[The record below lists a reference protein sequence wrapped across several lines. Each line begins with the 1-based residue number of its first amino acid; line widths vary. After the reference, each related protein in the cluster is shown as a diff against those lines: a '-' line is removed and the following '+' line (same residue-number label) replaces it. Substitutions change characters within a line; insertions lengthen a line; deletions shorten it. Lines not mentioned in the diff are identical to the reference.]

1 MAGFRK
7 SKDMVDGKRYHCTQ
21 IGRFQKAAECI
32 YEAHPETKDD
42 LMEMIKVYGA
52 LHDGVCR
59 EHYPQESDS
68 WIPINEVIA
77 KRIFGE
83 E

>member
-7 SKDMVDGKRYHCTQ
+7 LKDMVDGKRYHCTQ
-21 IGRFQKAAECI
+21 LGRFQKAAERI

-52 LHDGVCR
+52 LHDGACR
-59 EHYPQESDS
+59 EYYPVG
-68 WIPINEVIA
+68 IPINEVMA
-77 KRIFGE
+77 KKIFGE

>member
-7 SKDMVDGKRYHCTQ
+7 LKDTVDGKRYSCTQ
-21 IGRFQKAAECI
+21 IGKFHKAAERI

-52 LHDGVCR
+52 LFDGVCR
-59 EHYPQESDS
+59 EYYPHESIS
-68 WIPINEVIA
+68 WIPIDDVMA